1 MKKIHVVSVVLLST
15 LFIVVGVAL
24 RNETDELRQG
34 LREETRQPGNIS
46 GVPPVKD
53 NKEGLIAPSA
63 IEMKQLVLRGRESS
77 STLGSDSKGVEIT
90 LFDLSMY
97 EVGDEIALLIPQE
110 DRVYKGGITDAQT
123 TAAGNRVITGFFDG
137 SLKRQRF
144 IFTVGSSQTFGTL
157 QTSEGRY
164 QLETRN
170 GVGRIISV
178 VEINEGLDFS
188 KPDFRIPQRRE
199 SALDNKS
206 PKL

>member
-1 MKKIHVVSVVLLST
+1 MKKIHIVSVILLST
-15 LFIVVGVAL
+15 LFIVIGVAL
-24 RNETDELRQG
+24 RNKTDELGQG
-34 LREETRQPGNIS
+34 LGEEIRQPGNIS
-46 GVPPVKD
+46 GDPPVKD
-53 NKEGLIAPSA
+53 KEEGLIPPYP
-63 IEMKQLVLRGRESS
+63 IETTQLVLKGRESS
-77 STLGSDSKGVEIT
+77 SALGSDSKGFEIT

-110 DRVYKGGITDAQT
+110 DRVYQGSVTDAQT
-123 TAAGNRVITGFFDG
+123 TVAGNRVITGFFDG

-157 QTSEGRY
+157 QTSKGRY

-170 GVGRIISV
+170 GVGRIISI

-199 SALDNKS
+199 SAFDNKHPS
-206 PKL
+206 L

>member
-1 MKKIHVVSVVLLST
+1 MKKIHIVSVILLST
-15 LFIVVGVAL
+15 LFIVIGVAL
-24 RNETDELRQG
+24 RNETDELGQG
-34 LREETRQPGNIS
+34 FGEEIRQPGNIS
-46 GVPPVKD
+46 GDPPVKD
-53 NKEGLIAPSA
+53 KEEELIPPYP
-63 IEMKQLVLRGRESS
+63 IETTQLVLKGRESS
-77 STLGSDSKGVEIT
+77 SALGSDSKGVEIT
-90 LFDLSMY
+90 LVDLSMH

-110 DRVYKGGITDAQT
+110 DRVYQGSVTDAQT
-123 TAAGNRVITGFFDG
+123 TVAGNRVITGFFDG

-199 SALDNKS
+199 SGLDNKS